1 MEILYPQW
9 FEVSNKKYCKM
20 IDSECRIINL
30 PKISDP
36 RGNLSIIEQIK
47 QIPFEIKRVHWIYDV
62 PGGVDRGG
70 HAYKETEEFIVALS
84 GSFDV
89 VVDDGNNRKTYPLNR
104 SYFGL
109 YVPKGMWRTMTNF
122 STNSL
127 ALVLSSTVY
136 DEHDYV
142 SDYEEY
148 KAWRKDESK
157 IPTKSDAKTSV
168 KVNNP
173 MPSRIISGVKG
184 VFDCSLCELNKMHD
198 KEGNL
203 TFMYENVHV
212 PFPIN
217 RVFYS
222 YDIPGGEDR
231 GAHAHK
237 HCHQFIIAASGSF
250 EVALDDGI
258 NKRTVL
264 LNRPF
269 WGLHVPPGIWA
280 SEQGFSSGSICLVL
294 ASEGYSEDDYIRN
307 YDDYLEF
314 IKTQNN
320 G

>member
-1 MEILYPQW
+1 MKNYKI
-9 FEVSNKKYCKM
+9 VSDCKLL
-20 IDSECRIINL
+20 NL
-30 PKISDP
+30 PKIGDE
-36 RGNLSIIEQIK
+36 RGNLSIIEQLK
-47 QIPFEIKRVHWIYDV
+47 QIPFEIKRVHWRYDV
-62 PGGVDRGG
+62 PGGLDRGS
-70 HAYKETEEFIVALS
+70 HAYKQTEEFIVALS

-89 VVDDGNNRKTYPLNR
+89 EIDDGENKQVFPLNR
-104 SYFGL
+104 SYYGL
-109 YVPKGMWRTMTNF
+109 YVPNGMWRTMTNF

-127 ALVLSSTVY
+127 ALVLSSTDY
-136 DEHDYV
+136 DEQDYV

-148 KAWRKDESK
+148 KLWRKDDSR
-157 IPTKSDAKTSV
+157 IPTAFDVKTSI
-168 KVNNP
+168 KVNAPNN
-173 MPSRIISGVKG
+173 SIVDFGGRS

-203 TFMYENVHV
+203 TYMYENVHV

-237 HCHQFIIAASGSF
+237 KCHQFLIAASGSF
-250 EVALDDGI
+250 EVALDDGT

-294 ASEGYSEDDYIRN
+294 ASEGYSEDDYIRT
-307 YDDYLEF
+307 YDDYLNF
-314 IKTQNN
+314 IQNK
-320 G
+320 

>member
-1 MEILYPQW
+1 MNGNVQ
-9 FEVSNKKYCKM
+9 SK
-20 IDSECRIINL
+20 IIEL
-30 PKISDP
+30 PKIVDP

-62 PGGVDRGG
+62 PGGLDRGG
-70 HAYKETEEFIVALS
+70 HAFKKTEEFIVALS

-89 VVDDGNNRKTYPLNR
+89 VVDDGVEKKSFQLNR

-127 ALVLSSTVY
+127 ALVLSSTEY
-136 DEHDYV
+136 DEKDYV

-148 KAWRKDESK
+148 KIWRRNSK
-157 IPTKSDAKTSV
+157 IIPTIADAKTSV
-168 KVNNP
+168 KLNEPQNKH
-173 MPSRIISGVKG
+173 MLLEGRS

-198 KEGNL
+198 PEGNL
-203 TFMYENVHV
+203 TYIYQNIHV

-237 HCHQFIIAASGSF
+237 KCHQFLIAASGCF
-250 EVALDDGI
+250 EVVLDDGV

-294 ASEGYSEDDYIRN
+294 ASEGYDADDYIRN
-307 YDDYLEF
+307 YDDF
-314 IKTQNN
+314 IEYVKEKQV
-320 G
+320 

>member
-1 MEILYPQW
+1 MNISDCKIL
-9 FEVSNKKYCKM
+9 S
-20 IDSECRIINL
+20 L
-30 PKISDP
+30 PKIGDD
-36 RGNLSIIEQIK
+36 RGNLSIIEQIN

-62 PGGVDRGG
+62 PGGIDRGG

-89 VVDDGNNRKTYPLNR
+89 VIDDGKMQNTFPLNR

-127 ALVLSSTVY
+127 ALVLSSTEY

-142 SDYEEY
+142 SDYNEFRT
-148 KAWRKDESK
+148 WRKDSSK
-157 IPTKSDAKTSV
+157 VPIKSDAMTSV
-168 KVNNP
+168 KMNNP
-173 MPSRIISGVKG
+173 LSKYMPEKG
-184 VFDCSLCELNKMHD
+184 RSVFDCSLCELNKMHD

-237 HCHQFIIAASGSF
+237 HCHQFLIAASGSF
-250 EVALDDGI
+250 EVALDDGT

-307 YDDYLEF
+307 YDDYLDY
-314 IKTQNN
+314 IKTRNY

>member
-1 MEILYPQW
+1 MTEELDTTPCKIME
-9 FEVSNKKYCKM
+9 
-20 IDSECRIINL
+20 L
-30 PKISDP
+30 PKIADA
-36 RGNLSIIEQIK
+36 RGNLSIIEQFR

-62 PGGVDRGG
+62 PGGMNRGG
-70 HAYKETEEFIVALS
+70 HAYKNTDEYIVALS

-89 VVDDGNNRKTYPLNR
+89 EIDNGHSKETYALNR
-104 SYFGL
+104 SYYGL

-127 ALVLSSTVY
+127 ALVLSSTDY
-136 DEHDYV
+136 DEQDYIMN
-142 SDYEEY
+142 YEEFCR
-148 KAWRKDESK
+148 WRCDLSVE
-157 IPTKSDAKTSV
+157 PTPSFVKTSHQ
-168 KVNNP
+168 VNNP
-173 MPSRIISGVKG
+173 INRKMLTEGKS

-198 KEGNL
+198 VEGNL
-203 TFMYENVHV
+203 TYMYQNVHV

-237 HCHQFIIAASGSF
+237 YCHQFIIAASGAF
-250 EVALDDGI
+250 EVVLDDGT
-258 NKRTVL
+258 NKRTVT

-294 ASEGYSEDDYIRN
+294 ASHGYDKDDYIRN
-307 YDDYLEF
+307 YQDYLDY
-314 IKTQNN
+314 IKEQRN

>member
-1 MEILYPQW
+1 MNWPNMNSPKILA
-9 FEVSNKKYCKM
+9 
-20 IDSECRIINL
+20 L

-62 PGGVDRGG
+62 PGGIDRGG
-70 HAYKETEEFIVALS
+70 HAFKETEEFIVALS

-89 VVDDGNNRKTYPLNR
+89 VIDDGVEKMTFPLNR

-127 ALVLSSTVY
+127 ALVLSSTEY
-136 DEHDYV
+136 NDMDYI

-148 KAWRKDESK
+148 KDWRRDCSK
-157 IPTKSDAKTSV
+157 NLSSSDAKTSV
-168 KVNNP
+168 RLNNP
-173 MPSRIISGVKG
+173 RNNQMIIAGKS
-184 VFDCSLCELNKMHD
+184 VFDCSLYELNKMHD
-198 KEGNL
+198 EEGNL
-203 TFMYENVHV
+203 TFIYENVHV

-237 HCHQFIIAASGSF
+237 KCHQFLIAASGSF
-250 EVALDDGI
+250 EVVLDDGI
-258 NKRTVL
+258 NRRTVQ

-294 ASEGYSEDDYIRN
+294 ASHGYEEADYIRD
-307 YDDYLEF
+307 YDEF
-314 IKTQNN
+314 IDYIKNQNN